1 MSHSYA
7 QNVIHIVFSTK
18 QRQKSIDT
26 AFQPELW
33 AYTAGICKK
42 EGLFVHAMDGM
53 EDHIHLL
60 LQLPPTLSLS
70 KAVNAIKTN
79 SSRWAN
85 QKDHEL
91 AWQEGYAAFSVSAS
105 LVPAVAHYIRNQK
118 QHHKKMS
125 FDQEF
130 LALLKKHRMEFDP
143 RYVLG

>member
-1 MSHSYA
+1 MSSSA
-7 QNVIHIVFSTK
+7 PNSAKKAST
-18 QRQKSIDT
+18 R

-42 EGLFVHAMDGM
+42 EAIFVHAIDGM

-85 QKDHEL
+85 QKDHNL

-105 LVPAVAHYIRNQK
+105 LVPIVVRYIRNQK

-130 LALLKKHRMEFDP
+130 LALLKKHRVEFDP
-143 RYVLG
+143 RYLLG